1 MCRGLPQ
8 LATATIIILI
18 ALQGAKY
25 QVLQIWDPYAT
36 GLAFIHINSF
46 VHSCIAKVSG
56 GIHATEVR
64 LGFGWH
70 QSLVAVSQIVIAY
83 SSWLAT
89 DRHRLLWPRGVNRS
103 WLFMTTPWQSV
114 DSWGHVSPVAAA
126 VPLKTRQE
134 HTHYETHITLSG
146 STKYHRR
153 RRQPGGEWVCE
164 TQSSNLQ
171 LGAN

>member
-8 LATATIIILI
+8 LATATIIILT

-56 GIHATEVR
+56 GIHAAEVR

-89 DRHRLLWPRGVNRS
+89 DRHRLLWLRGVNRS

-114 DSWGHVSPVAAA
+114 DRWIIQVYILYYVVAVC
-126 VPLKTRQE
+126 VPLTSMARLLQKLN
-134 HTHYETHITLSG
+134 THYATQHRHTYITFVRAVLF
-146 STKYHRR
+146 Y
-153 RRQPGGEWVCE
+153 
-164 TQSSNLQ
+164 SNIHSF
-171 LGAN
+171 AT